1 MVLGKNEFY
10 QRDAQ
15 DIQLSDPPAVFR
27 NPERNNGRGTQSS
40 FSYMVDH
47 PDEIR
52 VFHFSANQKPSMIL
66 IDEMTSVEGW
76 LKMEEHLTA
85 HSQFMMKEHGARN
98 EKLKDHPDW
107 INKIDRLMRDAHV
120 EWLEAWK
127 RRYVNV
133 VNYVFKT
140 AYSKMM
146 RKIKYEGEHL
156 RCPSCGEKWHASE
169 TEKNS
174 NLIRDHLMFNC
185 DKMAAK
191 IKIPVKHQTN
201 LTTFFFPPCGVQVES
216 KMLYLAEVFKYY
228 DVMDKSRRVHLIDLP
243 LNPSED
249 PEIRLPL
256 YMIPKH
262 ILATTEDIGVD
273 AATVKANKKETEKIM
288 ERKYLRA
295 MDTIQKKDQDVFC
308 WRKDSGRKEQWK
320 QTLTTVKEAGL
331 WLIKYDE
338 SIAATAKSKT
348 RGGAAASS
356 SSGHSMMTPT
366 AKEPATKAPP
376 GGVPA
381 PPPRPRGRRPEP
393 APKSMPTTTVPRP
406 PLPPPPPPS
415 RR

>member
-1 MVLGKNEFY
+1 MIGGINGGLGLFEPSADTYTDMMEELKHWRPHTKMAEQEFLSWHWARDGSLNTMHKKYTY
-10 QRDAQ
+10 Q
-15 DIQLSDPPAVFR
+15 IHQLYFSTPT
-27 NPERNNGRGTQSS
+27 GTTAGETPSS
-40 FSYMVDH
+40 FSSMVDH

-66 IDEMTSVEGW
+66 IDEVTSVEGW

-228 DVMDKSRRVHLIDLP
+228 DVMDKSRKSNLIEAWNND
-243 LNPSED
+243 
-249 PEIRLPL
+249 
-256 YMIPKH
+256 
-262 ILATTEDIGVD
+262 
-273 AATVKANKKETEKIM
+273 
-288 ERKYLRA
+288 
-295 MDTIQKKDQDVFC
+295 KD
-308 WRKDSGRKEQWK
+308 RSGF
-320 QTLTTVKEAGL
+320 
-331 WLIKYDE
+331 
-338 SIAATAKSKT
+338 
-348 RGGAAASS
+348 AAA
-356 SSGHSMMTPT
+356 
-366 AKEPATKAPP
+366 
-376 GGVPA
+376 
-381 PPPRPRGRRPEP
+381 PRH
-393 APKSMPTTTVPRP
+393 
-406 PLPPPPPPS
+406 PS
-415 RR
+415 HRLRFLQMRTD